1 MAPPPP
7 THHSPPQ
14 PPRKASKAVPLT
26 ILGVLS
32 VMLVGYCAAVQDD
45 EEVTADCVMRLDDGS
60 YQIVD
65 DDLCDD
71 DDGGGTHYYGG
82 SHGAYLWYYG
92 GTRVG
97 NRVRGGTTYRPSNV
111 DINTRNGKSIQRGG
125 FGSKW
130 GGGG

>member
-7 THHSPPQ
+7 THHSPPR
-14 PPRKASKAVPLT
+14 PPRKASKAIPLT

-65 DDLCDD
+65 DDFCDD
-71 DDGGGTHYYGG
+71 DDDGGTHYYGG
-82 SHGAYLWYYG
+82 SRGAYLWYYG